1 MKDIEES
8 PASRALLIKMEIVH
22 FFFAFS
28 RCNKLSTAGDRSL
41 PLFTNRLPLFT
52 AGNKLYLPNLLG
64 YTIWGETILYNI
76 TDIFRD
82 IRRTKSE
89 TNSYA
94 SSARKLKSTYIHFM
108 NSRNILAGILF
119 GIFISSCSDTPPTST
134 PNSTTTTSTTNTQKP
149 QLVKLYLTVLDCN
162 LDTINEEIPFEMDS
176 LFTSTEFKS
185 EGHYTITYD
194 KFEKLSKHFT
204 NLDAAQ
210 IRILNGIDQKQEYAL
225 LKRNFKLPKY
235 QNFKINYVKNINW
248 LEVNATQIGP
258 AISTWGISGSEGIEE
273 CANAIKKN
281 YSYAKMYARWQL
293 KYPNAIPFDQYMKRA
308 EDSVFELSHTIV
320 GDIYTFSYGD
330 YQTNAFHFHDL
341 GITADLNGDGI
352 ADRGATWH
360 KNVSAGVCGITK
372 KSPKGLI
379 EFFEVELKVLD

>member
-1 MKDIEES
+1 MYFHS
-8 PASRALLIKMEIVH
+8 
-22 FFFAFS
+22 
-28 RCNKLSTAGDRSL
+28 
-41 PLFTNRLPLFT
+41 
-52 AGNKLYLPNLLG
+52 
-64 YTIWGETILYNI
+64 
-76 TDIFRD
+76 
-82 IRRTKSE
+82 
-89 TNSYA
+89 
-94 SSARKLKSTYIHFM
+94 M
-108 NSRNILAGILF
+108 NSRNIFTAILCGF
-119 GIFISSCSDTPPTST
+119 LLTNCSQHKTSSPPED
-134 PNSTTTTSTTNTQKP
+134 TTSTSALTPQKP
-149 QLVKLYLTVLDCN
+149 PLVKLHLTVLDCN
-162 LDTINEEIPFEMDS
+162 LDTLNDELPLEMDS
-176 LFTSTEFKS
+176 LFSSTEFQT

-281 YSYAKMYARWQL
+281 YSYAEMYARWQL

-379 EFFEVELKVLD
+379 EFFEVEM